1 MANKKDLTNRVA
13 ETLEVSKAEAKKLI
27 DVLLEEVSGA
37 LVEDGEVNLTPLGK
51 FVVVERA
58 ARKGRNPQTGE
69 ELDIPATN
77 APKFRAS
84 KNLKELVKN
93 I

>member
-13 ETLEVSKAEAKKLI
+13 ENLEISKAEAKKLI
-27 DVLLEEVSGA
+27 DALLEEVSGA
-37 LVEDGEVNLTPLGK
+37 LIQDGEVNLTPLGK
-51 FVVVERA
+51 LVVVERA

-77 APKFRAS
+77 APKFRAR